1 MAHLTK
7 NSYIK
12 ISLITLL
19 CLMICG
25 TITGAFYFVE
35 RILNPLGSHWGDD
48 SNSSSGS
55 FSIDADTVNDISIS
69 WVAGKVTVKVVDDT
83 ETNGLIQAKESERSR
98 PPLRWRHVGGK
109 LEIDYGNTMSLF
121 GLSLFNFNT
130 KELTLLIPESR
141 CEKLDSLSLDAASGE
156 YTLSGIGCKNLTVS
170 QVSGNIR
177 FEDFSTKNLTMKTAS
192 GAFSYNGMLTGALDV
207 DQVSGTTTFDIK
219 SHNPSSAKIS
229 LASGDMRLMVPNP
242 NFCVEL
248 DKVSGSFTSNYD
260 LVIKGNTYYTS
271 EVLSAMN
278 GSSANHDAGDADDSS
293 DIHDSDGADG
303 LDGLNGADGSHSS
316 IASNDS
322 EASSDIFKMRAH
334 MVSGH
339 LTIDKAL

>member
-1 MAHLTK
+1 MAHLTR

-12 ISLITLL
+12 ITLVTLL
-19 CLMICG
+19 CLTICG
-25 TITGAFYFVE
+25 TITGALYFVE
-35 RILNPLGSHWGDD
+35 RILNPLGSSWGDD

-55 FSIDADTVNDISIS
+55 FSIDADTVNDISIN

-83 ETNGLIQAKESERSR
+83 ETNGLIQAKETERNR
-98 PPLRWRHVGGK
+98 PPLRWRHVDGK

-121 GLSLFNFNT
+121 GLSLFNFST

-141 CEKLDSLSLDAASGE
+141 CDKLNSFSLVTASGE
-156 YTLSGIGCKNLTVS
+156 YNLSGIGCNNLNVN

-177 FEDFSTKNLTMKTAS
+177 FEDFSARNLTMKTAS
-192 GAFSYNGMLTGALDV
+192 GSFSYSGLLTGVLDV
-207 DQVSGTTTFDIK
+207 DQVSGNTTFNIK
-219 SHNPSSAKIS
+219 SHNPESAKVS
-229 LASGDMRLMVPNP
+229 LASGDMRLLVPNP

-271 EVLSAMN
+271 EALNAIN
-278 GSSANHDAGDADDSS
+278 GSSAGHDAGDADDA
-293 DIHDSDGADG
+293 DGAHDSDG
-303 LDGLNGADGSHSS
+303 LDGSDDLDGSKNSHDSATSGS
-316 IASNDS
+316 IFEIRS
-322 EASSDIFKMRAH
+322 H

-339 LTIDKAL
+339 LAIDKAV